1 MPGWYRIV
9 TDRGVLRRATLTGLG
24 VGTILTAVNQG
35 ERLLAGSLPGS
46 ALVPIAVSYLAPF
59 LVSLASSVIA
69 LRIERR
75 DRAAATDLLE
85 REIDAI
91 NRFPGQNPNPVL
103 RVTEAGEL
111 TYANASSAPVQQAL
125 GATVGAALPPST
137 MEAIRSAAS
146 ETPPGRL
153 ELSHGR
159 QTFAVLPVHVAEL
172 GVYNLYGTDITAA
185 KVVER
190 FPDRNPNPVLRMS
203 PEGELRYGNDASA
216 AIQRALG
223 VQVGDPLPPELLA
236 AVAAALENPAARPVE
251 VAGDGRTF
259 RLNPVNVPEFE
270 FTNLYGTDVT
280 AEKAIDKF
288 PNENPNPVLRLARDG
303 TLTYANP
310 ASALVCQALGT
321 EVGGRLE
328 PEMLRRILGALA
340 DGPAGVM
347 ELEAE
352 GRTFAVRVVRV
363 YEFDSI
369 NLYGTD
375 ITAARQ
381 VEAFSRENERLL
393 LNILP
398 ASIAERLR
406 GGERVIADRFEDMAV
421 LFADVVGFTAL
432 SSAMSPGDVVQL
444 LNDVFTRCD
453 ELADRFGLEKIKTVG
468 DAYMVVGGLPRGSD
482 DSSPAS
488 TAEDVA
494 TMGLAIVDELSR
506 VSHAAGTGL
515 EVRVGLNVG
524 PAVAGVIGIR
534 KFIYDVWGDT
544 VNTASRMES
553 TGVPGRIQVTS
564 EARDRLAGQFEFER
578 RGIVEVKGKGPIET
592 WFLVGLRHA
601 PRESGPPRDVPP
613 LIRKAC

>member
-9 TDRGVLRRATLTGLG
+9 TDRGVLRRASLTGLG
-24 VGTILTAVNQG
+24 VGTILTAINQG
-35 ERLLAGSLPGS
+35 ERLLAGSLPPS
-46 ALVPIAVSYLAPF
+46 TLVSIVVSYLAPF
-59 LVSLASSVIA
+59 LVSLAYSVIA
-69 LRIERR
+69 IRIERR
-75 DRAAATDLLE
+75 DWAVATDLLE
-85 REIDAI
+85 REIEAI

-125 GATVGAALPPST
+125 GAAVGSVLPPRT
-137 MEAIRSAAS
+137 MDGIRAAAS
-146 ETPPGRL
+146 ETPPGPI
-153 ELSHGR
+153 ELSYGR
-159 QTFAVLPVHVAEL
+159 QTFAVLPVHVPEL

-190 FPDRNPNPVLRMS
+190 FPDRNPNPVLRLS

-216 AIQRALG
+216 PIQRALG
-223 VQVGDPLPPELLA
+223 VEVGDQLPPELLA
-236 AVAAALENPAARPVE
+236 AVTAALESPAAPPVE

-259 RLNPVNVPEFE
+259 RLSPVNVPEFE

-310 ASALVCQALGT
+310 ASQPVRRALGT

-328 PEMLRRILGALA
+328 PEMLERILGSLA
-340 DGPAGVM
+340 DGPAGVT
-347 ELEAE
+347 ELEAG
-352 GRTFAVRVVRV
+352 GRMFSVRVVRV

-381 VEAFSRENERLL
+381 VEAFSLENERLL

-421 LFADVVGFTAL
+421 LFADVVDFTAM
-432 SSAMSPGDVVQL
+432 SATMSPGDVVQL

-453 ELADRFGLEKIKTVG
+453 VLADRFGLEKIKTVG
-468 DAYMVVGGLPRGSD
+468 DAYMVVGGLPRGAD
-482 DSSPAS
+482 DAAPAS
-488 TAEDVA
+488 TAADVA
-494 TMGLAIVDELSR
+494 NMGLAILDDLARIQHS
-506 VSHAAGTGL
+506 AGIGL
-515 EVRVGLNVG
+515 EVRVGLHVG

-553 TGVPGRIQVTS
+553 TGVPGRIQVTT
-564 EARDRLAGQFEFER
+564 EARDRLADQFEFER
-578 RGIVEVKGKGPIET
+578 RGMVDVKGKGKVET
-592 WFLVGLRHA
+592 WFLVARLPGAAVRRARRVGNASHA
-601 PRESGPPRDVPP
+601 GPS
-613 LIRKAC
+613 

>member
-1 MPGWYRIV
+1 
-9 TDRGVLRRATLTGLG
+9 L
-24 VGTILTAVNQG
+24 
-35 ERLLAGSLPGS
+35 
-46 ALVPIAVSYLAPF
+46 SY
-59 LVSLASSVIA
+59 
-69 LRIERR
+69 
-75 DRAAATDLLE
+75 
-85 REIDAI
+85 
-91 NRFPGQNPNPVL
+91 
-103 RVTEAGEL
+103 
-111 TYANASSAPVQQAL
+111 
-125 GATVGAALPPST
+125 
-137 MEAIRSAAS
+137 
-146 ETPPGRL
+146 
-153 ELSHGR
+153 GR
-159 QTFAVLPVHVAEL
+159 QTFAVLPIHVPEM

-203 PEGELRYGNDASA
+203 PAGELRYGNDASA
-216 AIQRALG
+216 AIRRALG
-223 VQVGDPLPPELLA
+223 VEVGDPLPPELLA
-236 AVAAALENPAARPVE
+236 AVATALENPAAPPVE

-259 RLNPVNVPEFE
+259 RLSPVTVPEFE

-310 ASALVCQALGT
+310 ASALVRRALGT
-321 EVGGRLE
+321 EVGERLE
-328 PEMLRRILGALA
+328 PEMLERILGALA
-340 DGPAGVM
+340 DGPAGVT
-347 ELEAE
+347 ELEAD

-381 VEAFSRENERLL
+381 VETFSRENERLL

-421 LFADVVGFTAL
+421 LFADVVNFTAL
-432 SSAMSPGDVVQL
+432 SASMSPGDVVHL

-468 DAYMVVGGLPRGSD
+468 DAYMVIGGLPRGSD

-488 TAEDVA
+488 TAADVA
-494 TMGLAIVDELSR
+494 SMGLAIVDELGR
-506 VSHAAGTGL
+506 VQHPAGTGL

-553 TGVPGRIQVTS
+553 TGVPGRIQVTT
-564 EARDRLAGQFEFER
+564 EARDRLADQFEFER
-578 RGIVEVKGKGPIET
+578 RGFVDVKGKGQVET
-592 WFLVGLRHA
+592 WFLVRRKPAGGDRRA
-601 PRESGPPRDVPP
+601 RTAGVRSGTT
-613 LIRKAC
+613 AT